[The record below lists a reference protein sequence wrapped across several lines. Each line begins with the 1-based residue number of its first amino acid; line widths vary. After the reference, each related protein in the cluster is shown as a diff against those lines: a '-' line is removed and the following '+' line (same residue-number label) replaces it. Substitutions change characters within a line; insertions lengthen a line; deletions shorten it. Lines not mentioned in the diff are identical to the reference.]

1 MKLSKHQLKQ
11 IIKEELDTVVRE
23 SFGSTPDDPSVAAEL
38 EAERRREQDRRAA
51 LDSSSQLTD
60 EEVEY
65 EYDEVIDAAG
75 SMIVDELPYEMI
87 LDMIMSEAPNE
98 EKASQI
104 INYVLAMLREEG
116 DTYYVSEFI
125 DSMPDETR
133 QKYKK

>member
-1 MKLSKHQLKQ
+1 M
-11 IIKEELDTVVRE
+11 
-23 SFGSTPDDPSVAAEL
+23 
-38 EAERRREQDRRAA
+38 
-51 LDSSSQLTD
+51 DSSSQLTD